1 MIFYKQ
7 YYLKLSQTK
16 VQTAGKPATV
26 DIEVKTNYNAITNTG
41 YDPGAQ
47 LDTDGMEK
55 WATVNITPPSVSEGV
70 YTYNINVMLLEFDS
84 DTESERW
91 TRFYVS
97 AGNLRRQVSLQQWS
111 VDGVWMHYGV
121 QLDSSDGGSGIMQR
135 RKIVF
140 TSGNPGWWE
149 WKITQVEDA
158 DNILLNTETII
169 ESSGISGDAVYF
181 YFKANAVTGKEAT
194 LTLSNTNGDNPPML
208 VILTVP

>member
-1 MIFYKQ
+1 
-7 YYLKLSQTK
+7 
-16 VQTAGKPATV
+16 
-26 DIEVKTNYNAITNTG
+26 
-41 YDPGAQ
+41 
-47 LDTDGMEK
+47 
-55 WATVNITPPSVSEGV
+55 
-70 YTYNINVMLLEFDS
+70 MLLEFDS

-91 TRFYVS
+91 MRFYVS

-111 VDGVWMHYGV
+111 ADGVWMHYDV

-169 ESSGISGDAVYF
+169 ESSGISGGAVYF
-181 YFKANAVTGKEAT
+181 YFKANAVTGKKAT
-194 LTLSNTNGDNPPML
+194 LTLSNTNGDNPPMS